1 MAIPTPVGVRITFTP
16 LLDHRKPGNAS
27 PPTSKADVGGLIG
40 TVTKE
45 KDGLA
50 SKDNT
55 VFNKG
60 MMPPRSLT
68 TGFAYSSDGT
78 PLNYNSAIL
87 SFKAD
92 GGFGA
97 AQLAFTNTN
106 ELYFRIAWGGNEKW
120 EKIQTV

>member
-1 MAIPTPVGVRITFTP
+1 MNGGRP
-16 LLDHRKPGNAS
+16 KW
-27 PPTSKADVGGLIG
+27 TSLHFFVYLSSCGRRLIG
-40 TVTKE
+40 TVTSN

-60 MMPPRSLT
+60 MVSPRSLN
-68 TGFAYSSDGT
+68 TGFAYSNDGT
-78 PLNYNSAIL
+78 PLGYNSAIL

-106 ELYFRIAWGGNEKW
+106 ELYYRIAWGGNEEWKR
-120 EKIQTV
+120 IGTV

>member
-1 MAIPTPVGVRITFTP
+1 MEAVQSGQ
-16 LLDHRKPGNAS
+16 AS
-27 PPTSKADVGGLIG
+27 IFSFIYQVVGGLIG
-40 TVTKE
+40 TVTSN

-60 MMPPRSLT
+60 MVSPRSLN

-78 PLNYNSAIL
+78 PLGYNSAIL

-106 ELYFRIAWGGNEKW
+106 ELYFRIAWGGDEEW
-120 EKIQTV
+120 RRIGTV